1 MMLPPRAGSTIA
13 AMRVAS
19 RPWLD
24 PVLAALLTGFGVFI
38 TLVTSDSAP
47 HTWVDSVVIAAVTLP
62 VGWRRRAPIGAA
74 VAFAAGAV
82 ISGIPTFD
90 QIRCGAAIPAALL
103 ILFAIGAR
111 LDRPDALKGLLIVL
125 AGVAFLLNTD
135 SQVDVAGAVFIVPLC
150 IGIWGMG
157 TLVRSRS
164 RVAADLAERSRELA
178 HTREQ
183 RARIAV
189 EVDRAAIAAD
199 LDATAGA
206 PLRSIVE
213 LAGTGP
219 ASSEAFA
226 TIERQGRESL
236 NELRD
241 MLGALRSDQ
250 LETKPQP
257 SLAQLD
263 ALLEC
268 ARRGGATVELV
279 TSGTRRPLPAGIE
292 LAAYRV
298 VQHALESLR
307 GGGAVR
313 VELRYTTDALEL
325 DVSGPLEADVPL
337 AAARERVTAHG
348 GSFARERGGDRGWV
362 LRSRLPL
369 AAAGG

>member
-1 MMLPPRAGSTIA
+1 M
-13 AMRVAS
+13 
-19 RPWLD
+19 
-24 PVLAALLTGFGVFI
+24 LTGFGVFI
-38 TLVTSDSAP
+38 TLATDDSAP
-47 HTWVDSVVIAAVTLP
+47 HTSVDSVLIAAVTLP
-62 VGWRRRAPIGAA
+62 VAWRCRAPIGAG

-82 ISGIPTFD
+82 ISGVPTFD

-111 LDRPDALKGLLIVL
+111 LERSDALKGLLIVL
-125 AGVAFLLNTD
+125 AGMAFLLNTD
-135 SQVDVAGAVFIVPLC
+135 SQVDAAGAVFIVPLC
-150 IGIWGMG
+150 LGVWWVGAR
-157 TLVRSRS
+157 VHSRS
-164 RVAADLAERSRELA
+164 RVAADLATRSQQLA
-178 HTREQ
+178 RTRDE
-183 RARIAV
+183 RARMAV
-189 EVDRAAIAAD
+189 EVDRAAIVAD

-213 LAGTGP
+213 LAGAAP
-219 ASSEAFA
+219 ASPEAFA

-250 LETKPQP
+250 LATEPQP

-263 ALLEC
+263 ALLERS
-268 ARRGGATVELV
+268 RRAGATVELV
-279 TSGTRRPLPAGIE
+279 SSGTRRPLPAGIE

-298 VQHALESLR
+298 VQHALEALR

-313 VELRYTTDALEL
+313 VELRYMTDALEL
-325 DVSGPLEADVPL
+325 DVSGPLEAEAPL

-348 GSFARERGGDRGWV
+348 GSFARERGADRGWV